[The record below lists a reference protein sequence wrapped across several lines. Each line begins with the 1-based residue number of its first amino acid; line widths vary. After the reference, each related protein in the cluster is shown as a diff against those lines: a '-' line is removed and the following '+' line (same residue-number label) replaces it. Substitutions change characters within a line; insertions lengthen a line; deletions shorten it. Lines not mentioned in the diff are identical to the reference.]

1 MESEGVVTEYQ
12 YDNDGHIRSVRF
24 RGQWPHRRYMT
35 CERDDRGRIS
45 KTVIKYSSNS
55 IITLYVYDDAG
66 NIVEENS
73 ICANSYFFE
82 STLITE

>member
-1 MESEGVVTEYQ
+1 MESEGVGTEYQ

-73 ICANSYFFE
+73 ICANSYFSSLLWIIE
-82 STLITE
+82 